1 MRILLKGFTADGIN
15 EPSRMAVLIE
25 NDRIIAVEKNIYG
38 CSAADKIIEF
48 KDEIMKVKEEKDE
61 LKNNQLS
68 RLTEFNIANSSKTL
82 KRIYKYLYESK

>member
-48 KDEIMKVKEEKDE
+48 KDEIIAPGFIDVHGHSD
-61 LKNNQLS
+61 LS
-68 RLTEFNIANSSKTL
+68 ILAYPAADSKRRQGIT
-82 KRIYKYLYESK
+82 